1 MYELF
6 VYDHKSSYCFY
17 DDVIDAKKHPHI
29 ELGSRIFVPDL
40 DSAYLVLGPGK
51 WVSLGKSN
59 DEPEVPDEPGDEPAA
74 ATSSTLGEAIL
85 GNMILG
91 A

>member
-1 MYELF
+1 MYEIF
-6 VYDHKSSYCFY
+6 VYDNKSSYCFY
-17 DDVIDAKKHPHI
+17 DDVIDAKKHLHLEP
-29 ELGSRIFVPDL
+29 GVRIFVPDL
-40 DSAYLVLGPGK
+40 DAMYLVTGLGE
-51 WVSLGKSN
+51 WASLGESA
-59 DEPEVPDEPGDEPAA
+59 ETPDDPVA

>member
-51 WVSLGKSN
+51 WVSLGKGN
-59 DEPEVPDEPGDEPAA
+59 DEPAA
-74 ATSSTLGEAIL
+74 ATTSTLGEAIL

>member
-1 MYELF
+1 MYEFF

-17 DDVIDAKKHPHI
+17 DDIVDASKHPHI
-29 ELGSRIFVPDL
+29 EPGTRIFIPDL
-40 DSAYLVLGPGK
+40 DDMYLVTGPNK
-51 WVSLGKSN
+51 WVKVGKSAEGPEE
-59 DEPEVPDEPGDEPAA
+59 EPDEPAA
-74 ATSSTLGEAIL
+74 ATTSTLGEAIL

>member
-1 MYELF
+1 MYEIF

-17 DDVIDAKKHPHI
+17 DDDISASKYPHI
-29 ELGSRIFVPDL
+29 ELGSRIFIPDL
-40 DSAYLVLGPGK
+40 NAAYLVLGPGK
-51 WVSLGKSN
+51 WTALGN
-59 DEPEVPDEPGDEPAA
+59 EVVVPDDPAA

-91 A
+91 G

>member
-51 WVSLGKSN
+51 WVSLGKDN
-59 DEPEVPDEPGDEPAA
+59 DEPVA
-74 ATSSTLGEAIL
+74 ATTSTLGEAIL

>member
-51 WVSLGKSN
+51 WVSLGKDN
-59 DEPEVPDEPGDEPAA
+59 DEPAA
-74 ATSSTLGEAIL
+74 ATTSTLGEAIL

>member
-1 MYELF
+1 MYEIF

-17 DDVIDAKKHPHI
+17 DDVIDASKHPHI
-29 ELGSRIFVPDL
+29 ELGSRIFIPDL
-40 DSAYLVLGPGK
+40 NKTYIVLDSGK
-51 WVSLGKSN
+51 WVPLGKN
-59 DEPEVPDEPGDEPAA
+59 NEQEENPDDST
-74 ATSSTLGEAIL
+74 TSSTLGESIL

>member
-1 MYELF
+1 MYEIF

-17 DDVIDAKKHPHI
+17 DDNIDAKEHLHI
-29 ELGSRIFVPDL
+29 ELGSRIFIPDL
-40 DSAYLVLGPGK
+40 DLTYLVLGPGY
-51 WVSLGKSN
+51 WVELGKKS
-59 DEPEVPDEPGDEPAA
+59 DEPEEDPDEPAA
-74 ATSSTLGEAIL
+74 ATTSTLGEAIL